1 MTIRFDIGNQS
12 ALAELV
18 ARMEAGEDVLL
29 TRDGETVALVMP
41 PQPTPP
47 KGRRQLGVWEHLNL
61 KLPDDLFIGPDPELE
76 AEMDKPIFPD
86 EELAPKN

>member
-29 TRDGETVALVMP
+29 TRDGETVALVTP
-41 PQPTPP
+41 PPPAAP

-61 KLPDDLFIGPDPELE
+61 KLPDDLFIGPDPEIE
-76 AEMDKPIFPD
+76 AEMDNPIFPD
-86 EELAPKN
+86 EERAAKN